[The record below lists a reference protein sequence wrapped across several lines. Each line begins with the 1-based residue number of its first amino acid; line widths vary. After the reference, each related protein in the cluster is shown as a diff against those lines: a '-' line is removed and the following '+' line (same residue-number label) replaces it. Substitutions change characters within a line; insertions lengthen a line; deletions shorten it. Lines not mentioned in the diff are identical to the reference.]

1 MILVLVNKIA
11 SLARGRLW
19 VYALGMQAFGLVFA
33 YTLFYPGMDA
43 LGRVGAGALCWP
55 ILVGSCIVSF
65 TVYSAAVLKEKVTAV
80 HVLAVASC
88 LAGLFLLCR

>member
-1 MILVLVNKIA
+1 
-11 SLARGRLW
+11 
-19 VYALGMQAFGLVFA
+19 MQAFGLIFA
-33 YTLFYPGMDA
+33 YTLYYPGMDA

-65 TVYSAAVLKEKVTAV
+65 TVYSAAVHKEKVTAV